1 MKSQLPTPLQTIV
14 ILAMTA
20 DGKIADYQHGAARFG
35 SVHDQHHLE
44 QQISLAD
51 GVLFGAGTLRAYGTT
66 MSVSDPLLLQDRKK
80 RLGSADAL
88 CEAVYHKGTT
98 SFRARSQPLQPIQ
111 IVVSASGDLDPQ
123 MRFFQQ
129 PIPRWLITLPGND
142 VKWQN
147 KPEFERIILAPVRE
161 REHNSLINWTA
172 TFQQLADAGIQK
184 LAILGGGELVAAL
197 FDEDLIDEL
206 WLTLC
211 PVIFGGKSAPTPV
224 GGRGFIQSQGK
235 KLQLLEV
242 RQIEQ
247 ELFLHYL
254 VNSEQ

>member
-1 MKSQLPTPLQTIV
+1 MQTQLHTTV

-20 DGKIADYQHGAARFG
+20 DGKIADHRHTAARFG

-44 QQISLAD
+44 QQVSLAD

-66 MSVSDPLLLQDRKK
+66 MSVLNPLLLQARK
-80 RLGSADAL
+80 
-88 CEAVYHKGTT
+88 T
-98 SFRARSQPLQPIQ
+98 RSQSPQPIQ

-129 PIPRWLITLPGND
+129 PVPRWLITLPGEND
-142 VKWQN
+142 EWQSET
-147 KPEFERIILAPVRE
+147 EFERKFERKFDHIVIAPVMARAN
-161 REHNSLINWTA
+161 NSIINWTA
-172 TFQQLADAGIQK
+172 TLQQLSDLGLQR

-211 PVIFGGKSAPTPV
+211 PVVFGGKSAPTPV
-224 GGRGFIQSQGK
+224 GGTGFIQSQGK
-235 KLQLLEV
+235 KLQLLEIK
-242 RQIEQ
+242 QIEQ
-247 ELFLHYL
+247 EVFLHYR
-254 VNSEQ
+254 VCYKARD

>member
-1 MKSQLPTPLQTIV
+1 MKNRLPTQLHTTV

-20 DGKIADYQHGAARFG
+20 DGKIADHQHAAARFG

-44 QQISLAD
+44 QQVSLAD

-66 MSVSDPLLLQDRKK
+66 MSVLNPLLLQARK
-80 RLGSADAL
+80 
-88 CEAVYHKGTT
+88 T
-98 SFRARSQPLQPIQ
+98 RSQSPQPIQ

-147 KPEFERIILAPVRE
+147 KTEFERIVVASVITRE
-161 REHNSLINWTA
+161 DNSIINWTA
-172 TFQQLADAGIQK
+172 TFQRLADLGLQR

-211 PVIFGGKSAPTPV
+211 PVVFGGKSAPTPV
-224 GGRGFIQSQGK
+224 GGTGFVQSQGK
-235 KLQLLEV
+235 KLQLLKV
-242 RQIEQ
+242 KQIEQ
-247 ELFLHYL
+247 ELFLHYR
-254 VNSEQ
+254 VC

>member
-1 MKSQLPTPLQTIV
+1 MKNRLPTPLHTTV

-20 DGKIADYQHGAARFG
+20 DGKIADHQHTAARFG
-35 SVHDQHHLE
+35 SIHDQHHLE
-44 QQISLAD
+44 QQVSLAD

-66 MSVSDPLLLQDRKK
+66 MSVSNPHLLQARKK
-80 RLGSADAL
+80 R
-88 CEAVYHKGTT
+88 
-98 SFRARSQPLQPIQ
+98 SQSPQPIQ

-142 VKWQN
+142 GKWQS
-147 KPEFERIILAPVRE
+147 KSEFEHIVIAPVITRAN
-161 REHNSLINWTA
+161 NSIINWTA
-172 TFQQLADAGIQK
+172 TLQQLADLGLQR

-211 PVIFGGKSAPTPV
+211 PVVFGGKSAPTPV
-224 GGRGFIQSQGK
+224 GGTGFIQSQGK

-242 RQIEQ
+242 KQIEQ
-247 ELFLHYL
+247 ELFLHYR
-254 VNSEQ
+254 VC